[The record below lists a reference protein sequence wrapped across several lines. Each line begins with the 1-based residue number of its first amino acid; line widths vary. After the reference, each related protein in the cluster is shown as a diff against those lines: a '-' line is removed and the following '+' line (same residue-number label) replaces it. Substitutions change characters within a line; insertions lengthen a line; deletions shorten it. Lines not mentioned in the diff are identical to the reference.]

1 MQLLKELYETYV
13 CEASVSKE
21 VAHKVYHVDYLR
33 KKTKKKKSKK

>member
-13 CEASVSKE
+13 SEATISKQI
-21 VAHKVYHVDYLR
+21 AHKVYHVDYLR